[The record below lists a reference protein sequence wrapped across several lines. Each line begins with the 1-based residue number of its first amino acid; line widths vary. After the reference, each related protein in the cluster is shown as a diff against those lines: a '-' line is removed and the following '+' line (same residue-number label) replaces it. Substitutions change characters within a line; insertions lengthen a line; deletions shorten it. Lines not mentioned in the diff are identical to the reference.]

1 MAKLSSFHKVLIKD
15 KGLFSEPDVYVSAD
29 NKNWTHFQVVS
40 ITKEG
45 SIVGEAELG
54 HVTVLALAI
63 QSCYVQI
70 IPSVVS
76 RSPRSKRRQSLLKTG
91 GDSNGLVED
100 PPLISLGTTNNERLY
115 IRVASKPIFGKL
127 LSCLIAWQN
136 LRLPGLAKKWY
147 AENKVHPSTLSDPHE
162 LLVCRF
168 KIYGPLPSKAR
179 NVNLASGL
187 TAPLFNTLAENRS
200 PSHSFSDSV
209 PEGWFYVMGA
219 LKSNGMLNFITE
231 LDGTLLYS
239 IDVKNL
245 LSSEIREVHTSIFG
259 TPNILF
265 LGHIHELRQ
274 INVTKTISA
283 ATLESISGDT
293 FLSKDG
299 RPVSNNLRIFI
310 EFPLHIDL
318 EDWFVGLKYFCKR
331 EYIGMYNKNSK
342 ELDMILNRIVDLE
355 GTLNNDTSFDFD
367 KSKGSFTRPS
377 YERSSSRQSEETKL
391 TGGELYKFSRD
402 HLRVSKQVTLDIIEA
417 SFDNAPKLSS
427 KIYAEVVLWGFPW
440 SRTALVDHTSNT
452 FWKEEFSTELPILTQ
467 MIRIVIKKTNC
478 TTANL
483 ATDVVIGSV
492 YLTPDILGA
501 QVPKFST
508 MLMESGSG
516 DEIMVPGLVAIK
528 DDTNRIA
535 VGLSNIIRL
544 SIYESGHIPIGKL
557 LLTVDLKE
565 HHIPSPQTFSTLETM
580 LVNCPMKDLIAFC
593 NSTVEATELQN
604 ISFML
609 LDIFQSLGV
618 EEKWFK
624 ALMEVELATVDEATR
639 KIYVSKATSTPQSMN
654 VFNTLFRGS
663 SIFSKSLE
671 KYLFRI
677 GQEYLEKVFG
687 DFFDMLVREDKSC
700 ELDARYIKLSIRRG
714 SRSDSTP
721 NDDDDGDDDDNHS
734 DSSDSEETP
743 EQAKQKKAQ
752 IEEIVEEHY
761 QTLLGYVREVW
772 QRIFTT
778 SNDLPQQIK
787 SQLKNFR
794 TKVDFAC
801 DPSDKATALNCLSA
815 FMFLRFFCPAILNPK
830 LFHLTKDHQVGN
842 AQRTLTLVAKVLLNL
857 ANRQKFTEHK
867 EPHLLRMND
876 FLDSHEREVLD
887 YFDKLTGR
895 KNDFNEKI
903 LDLSHE
909 MKRFDMGLGGSSGE
923 LPTTPYLIDK
933 YLRLTELVELLKF
946 HTSKTSYSSLNTQ
959 NPLRSQISLPR
970 IGSPLVLP
978 PTMDNSQREGEPLLL
993 ANEDLPQEKHSV
1005 YQIGTLEF
1013 EKAEFLDLAGDNET
1027 EGFIKTLCRSNEN
1040 IFSFIKSAVTIS
1052 DLQKESTEVANRITT
1067 LSLQLVDAEVTPNL
1081 QHTSKLWEAFVDDVI
1096 ERGCLDTRDNSI
1108 VFQDPHFRSVP
1119 GLKKLTDGGLSTL
1132 RLRFP
1137 TQYEE
1142 ELSDTFSTTSISGML
1157 KVSIKNSFKKWLKR
1171 E

>member
-1 MAKLSSFHKVLIKD
+1 MAKLSSFHKVLIKE

-29 NKNWTHFQVVS
+29 NNNWTHFQVVS

-54 HVTVLALAI
+54 HITVLALAI

-70 IPSVVS
+70 IPSMVS
-76 RSPRSKRRQSLLKTG
+76 RSPRSKRRHSRLKG
-91 GDSNGLVED
+91 GSDSNGVVED
-100 PPLISLGTTNNERLY
+100 PPLVSVGTTNNERLY
-115 IRVASKPIFGKL
+115 IRVATKQIFGKL

-168 KIYGPLPSKAR
+168 KIYGPLPSKAK
-179 NVNLASGL
+179 NVNIASGV
-187 TAPLFNTLAENRS
+187 TAPLFNNLAETRS
-200 PSHSFSDSV
+200 PSNSFGDSV

-274 INVTKTISA
+274 INVTKTTSA

-293 FLSKDG
+293 FLLKDG
-299 RPVSNNLRIFI
+299 KPVANNLRIFI

-342 ELDMILNRIVDLE
+342 ELDIILNRIVDLE
-355 GTLNNDTSFDFD
+355 GTLNADTSFDFD

-377 YERSSSRQSEETKL
+377 YERSSSRQSQSDESTISK
-391 TGGELYKFSRD
+391 GELYKFSRD

-417 SFDNAPKLSS
+417 SFDNAPRQNA
-427 KIYAEVVLWGFPW
+427 KIYAEVVMWGLPW
-440 SRTALVDHTSNT
+440 SRTALVEHTSNT
-452 FWKEEFSTELPILTQ
+452 FWKEGFSTELPILTQ
-467 MIRIVIKKTNC
+467 MIRIVIKKTSGK
-478 TTANL
+478 TANL
-483 ATDVVIGSV
+483 ATDAVIGSV

-508 MLMESGSG
+508 MLMESSSG

-535 VGLSNIIRL
+535 AGLSNIIRL

-565 HHIPSPQTFSTLETM
+565 HHVPSPQTFSALETM
-580 LVNCPMKDLIAFC
+580 LVNCPMKDLISFC
-593 NSTVEATELQN
+593 NSTVEATELHN
-604 ISFML
+604 VSFML

-639 KIYVSKATSTPQSMN
+639 KNYVSKASSAPQSMN

-671 KYLFRI
+671 KYLFRV
-677 GQEYLEKVFG
+677 GQEYIEKVFG
-687 DFFDMLVREDKSC
+687 DFFEKLVREDKSC
-700 ELDARYIKLSIRRG
+700 ELDARYIKLSIRKG
-714 SRSDSTP
+714 SRSSSSS
-721 NDDDDGDDDDNHS
+721 DDDDVDDDI

-743 EQAKQKKAQ
+743 EQAKQRKAQ
-752 IEEIVEEHY
+752 IEEIVERNY

-772 QRIFTT
+772 LRIFTT

-787 SQLKNFR
+787 NQLKNFR
-794 TKVDFAC
+794 TKVDFVC

-842 AQRTLTLVAKVLLNL
+842 AQRTLTLVAKILLNL

-867 EPHLLRMND
+867 EPHLIKMND

-933 YLRLTELVELLKF
+933 YLRLTEFVELLKF
-946 HTSKTSYSSLNTQ
+946 NTAKTSHSSLNTQ
-959 NPLRSQISLPR
+959 NPLRSQFSLPR
-970 IGSPLVLP
+970 IGSPLALP
-978 PTMDNSQREGEPLLL
+978 PTLDNSQREGEPLLL
-993 ANEDLPQEKHSV
+993 ANGESPQEKNSV

-1013 EKAEFLDLAGDNET
+1013 EKSEFLDLAGDNET

-1040 IFSFIKSAVTIS
+1040 IFSFIKSAITIS
-1052 DLQKESTEVANRITT
+1052 DLQKESTEVANRITI
-1067 LSLQLVDAEVTPNL
+1067 LSQQLVEAEVTPNL
-1081 QHTSKLWEAFVDDVI
+1081 QHNSKLWEAFVDDVI
-1096 ERGCLDTRDNSI
+1096 ERGCLDSRDNSI

-1119 GLKKLTDGGLSTL
+1119 GMKKLIDGGLSNL

-1137 TQYEE
+1137 TQLEE

-1157 KVSIKNSFKKWLKR
+1157 KVSIKNPFKKWLSR

>member
-1 MAKLSSFHKVLIKD
+1 MAKLSSFHKVLIRD
-15 KGLFSEPDVYVSAD
+15 KGLFSEPNVYVSAD
-29 NKNWTHFQVVS
+29 NHNWTHFQVVS

-54 HVTVLALAI
+54 HITVLALAI

-70 IPSVVS
+70 IPSEVS
-76 RSPRSKRRQSLLKTG
+76 RSPRSKRRQSRLKAG
-91 GDSNGLVED
+91 SDYNGLVED
-100 PPLISLGTTNNERLY
+100 PPLVCIGTTNNERLY
-115 IRVASKPIFGKL
+115 IRVSSKHIFGKL

-147 AENKVHPSTLSDPHE
+147 ADNRVHPSTLSDPHE

-168 KIYGPLPSKAR
+168 KIYGPLPPKSR
-179 NVNLASGL
+179 NVNLASGVP
-187 TAPLFNTLAENRS
+187 APLFNTLADTRS
-200 PSHSFSDSV
+200 PLTSHGDSV
-209 PEGWFYVMGA
+209 QEGWFYVMGA

-245 LSSEIREVHTSIFG
+245 LSSEIREVHTSIFS

-274 INVTKTISA
+274 INLTKTTSA
-283 ATLESISGDT
+283 ATLESISNEA
-293 FLSKDG
+293 FLLKDG
-299 RPVSNNLRIFI
+299 RPVANNLRIFI

-342 ELDMILNRIVDLE
+342 ELDVILNRIVDLE
-355 GTLNNDTSFDFD
+355 GTLHADSSFDFD
-367 KSKGSFTRPS
+367 KSKGSFTPS
-377 YERSSSRQSEETKL
+377 SNEKSSPRQNDEKSINK
-391 TGGELYKFSRD
+391 GELSKFSRD

-417 SFDNAPKLSS
+417 SFDSAPKLNT
-427 KIYAEVVLWGFPW
+427 KIYAEVVMWGLPW
-440 SRTALVDHTSNT
+440 SRTALVDFTSNT

-467 MIRIVIKKTNC
+467 MIRIVIKRAFGKV
-478 TTANL
+478 ANL

-508 MLMESGSG
+508 MLLESSSG

-535 VGLSNIIRL
+535 AGLSNIIRL

-565 HHIPSPQTFSTLETM
+565 HHVPSPTTFSTLETM
-580 LVNCPMKDLIAFC
+580 LINCPMKDLIFFC

-604 ISFML
+604 VSFML

-639 KIYVSKATSTPQSMN
+639 KNYVSKGSSVPQSMN

-671 KYLFRI
+671 KYLFRV

-687 DFFDMLVREDKSC
+687 DFFEKLVREDKNC
-700 ELDARYIKLSIRRG
+700 ELDARYIKLSIRKRRG
-714 SRSDSTP
+714 SGSSGSGT
-721 NDDDDGDDDDNHS
+721 DDDEDEDD

-752 IEEIVEEHY
+752 VEEIVEENY
-761 QTLLGYVREVW
+761 QALLGYVRDVW

-787 SQLKNFR
+787 NQLKNFR

-867 EPHLLRMND
+867 EPHLIKMND

-895 KNDFNEKI
+895 KNDFNEKV

-933 YLRLTELVELLKF
+933 YLRLTEFVELLKF
-946 HTSKTSYSSLNTQ
+946 NTAKTSHTSLSTQ
-959 NPLRSQISLPR
+959 NQPRSQFSLPR
-970 IGSPLVLP
+970 IGSPLTAP
-978 PTMDNSQREGEPLLL
+978 PTLEGSQREGDLQLL
-993 ANEDLPQEKHSV
+993 ANRESPLEKSSV

-1040 IFSFIKSAVTIS
+1040 IFSFIKSAITIS
-1052 DLQKESTEVANRITT
+1052 DLQKESTEVSNRIVT
-1067 LSLQLVDAEVTPNL
+1067 LSLQLVEAEVAPNL
-1081 QHTSKLWEAFVDDVI
+1081 QHNSKLWEAWVDDVI
-1096 ERGCLDTRDNSI
+1096 DRGCLDARDNSI
-1108 VFQDPHFRSVP
+1108 VFQDPHFKSVL
-1119 GLKKLTDGGLSTL
+1119 GLKKLADGGLSSL

-1137 TQYEE
+1137 LHTEE

-1157 KVSIKNSFKKWLKR
+1157 KVSIKNPFKKWLKR